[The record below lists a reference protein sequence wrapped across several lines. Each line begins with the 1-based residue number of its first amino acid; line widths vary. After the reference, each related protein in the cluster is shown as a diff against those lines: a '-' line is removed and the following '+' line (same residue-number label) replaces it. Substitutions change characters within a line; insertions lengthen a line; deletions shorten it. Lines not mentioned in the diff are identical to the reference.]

1 MNGVWQL
8 QEAEDNFDEVIEKAI
23 KTGPQI
29 IKSHNEEAVIVISLA
44 EYRKMKKGQKLSV
57 FFRESPLA
65 EVEIDL
71 QRDTSGLRPDF
82 TL

>member
-1 MNGVWQL
+1 MSGVWQL
-8 QEAEDNFDEVIEKAI
+8 EEAEDNFDEVIEEAI
-23 KTGPQI
+23 KNGPQI
-29 IKSHNEEAVIVISLA
+29 IKNHDEEAVIVISFA
-44 EYRKMKKGQKLSV
+44 EYRRMKEGQKLSV